1 MSEATAG
8 TYRGNPE
15 GTGER
20 SLKRIIEFMERM
32 GDG

>member
-1 MSEATAG
+1 MSEATDE

-20 SLKRIIEFMERM
+20 SLRRITEFMERM
-32 GDG
+32 GNG